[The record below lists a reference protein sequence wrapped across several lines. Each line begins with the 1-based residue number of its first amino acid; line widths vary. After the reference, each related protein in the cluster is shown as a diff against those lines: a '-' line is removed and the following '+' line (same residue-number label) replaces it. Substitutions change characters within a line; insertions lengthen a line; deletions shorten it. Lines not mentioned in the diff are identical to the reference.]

1 MRNEERT
8 AEDGRTRG
16 RQTTFCLLQQLLEPD
31 ARTLAAVQQTQLP
44 ASRSRSY
51 LPPCLVAR
59 AGRKHLPVVTPKSHT
74 RRSVTKVPTF
84 GPRKSVRSTGP
95 VGGVLGALVVNLT
108 CEVRRVAKL
117 PSEPRGDAYQIRQAK
132 YVDSSHPNTRTSQGA
147 LGQGVAALQ
156 IHLCKGIV
164 KSYRTPALHGLA
176 PFPRTSNPKRHKNV

>member
-1 MRNEERT
+1 M
-8 AEDGRTRG
+8 AWPSS
-16 RQTTFCLLQQLLEPD
+16 TT
-31 ARTLAAVQQTQLP
+31 
-44 ASRSRSY
+44 SRSRSY

-84 GPRKSVRSTGP
+84 APRKSVRSTGP
-95 VGGVLGALVVNLT
+95 VGGMIGALVVNLT

-132 YVDSSHPNTRTSQGA
+132 YVDSSHPNTRTSQGT

-176 PFPRTSNPKRHKNV
+176 PFPPAPRTQSATKTFDFQSVQTLRTRLAEFTAKLCEMDHL

>member
-1 MRNEERT
+1 MCRSSV
-8 AEDGRTRG
+8 
-16 RQTTFCLLQQLLEPD
+16 QF
-31 ARTLAAVQQTQLP
+31 RTLCRITQLTT
-44 ASRSRSY
+44 SRSRSY

-117 PSEPRGDAYQIRQAK
+117 PSEPRGRPIKSDRLNMWT
-132 YVDSSHPNTRTSQGA
+132 VSHSNTRTSHSNTRTQDA
-147 LGQGVAALQ
+147 LGQGLSALKNT
-156 IHLCKGIV
+156 CAK
-164 KSYRTPALHGLA
+164 AL
-176 PFPRTSNPKRHKNV
+176 